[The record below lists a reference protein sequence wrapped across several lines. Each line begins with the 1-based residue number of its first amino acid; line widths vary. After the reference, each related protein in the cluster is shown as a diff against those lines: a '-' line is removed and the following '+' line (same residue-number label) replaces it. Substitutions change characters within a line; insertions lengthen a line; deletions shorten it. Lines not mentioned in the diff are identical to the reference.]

1 MLKLLGTVLHF
12 LGRVCLFIL
21 RGTLKVCKAVAPY
34 IVKGVKQLAVWLEKA
49 MPYILKGLSK
59 AISYTI
65 KLIPR
70 VINWVLAAAPVA
82 WLGLQ
87 KISQK
92 IKGGVKNIKE
102 KIKTRRLKKQKE
114 KAQEKTKSETVVK
127 EKSNVFTRA
136 INKIKEVMNKKVI
149 EASATIGALGGTGLA
164 VDALV
169 SSGQYTLPEFAMP
182 AAAAGIGTYVI
193 HKTKQKI
200 AKKREEFE
208 NATNKLKNKIKDKQK
223 IKKQEIQKTTKL
235 SGVKER

>member
-127 EKSNVFTRA
+127 EKSNVFMRA

-182 AAAAGIGTYVI
+182 AAAAGLGTYVI

>member
-182 AAAAGIGTYVI
+182 AAAAGLGKYFI